1 DVISL
6 FVDDCCEVSDSYRA
20 SAGEL
25 FKKYQ
30 SWANENSDYSMSKQ
44 KFGREMRQK
53 FEMEKTRNGRFY
65 LGLKISQDSR
75 LNWIK

>member
-20 SAGEL
+20 PAGEL

-30 SWANENSDYSMSKQ
+30 SWANENSEYSMSKQ

-53 FEMEKTRNGRFY
+53 FEAKKSGSIFY
-65 LGLKISQDSR
+65 IGLKIKGDPR
-75 LNWIK
+75 LGWIK